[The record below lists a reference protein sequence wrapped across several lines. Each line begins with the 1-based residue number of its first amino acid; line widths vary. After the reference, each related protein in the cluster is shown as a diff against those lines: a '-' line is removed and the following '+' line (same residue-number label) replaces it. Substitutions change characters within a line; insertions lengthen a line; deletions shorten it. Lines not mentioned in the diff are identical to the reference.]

1 MRKILSLCAAFL
13 FAAGMMADPIALPAT
28 LDVNNV
34 SFRSPD
40 MPNYVIA
47 EGDTAG
53 TYFDMGAHD
62 SSNDTALY
70 AEWDVTIQPMK
81 YNVAVYVY
89 NLNSWTVG
97 IRLVNQAG
105 TVVKELNYH
114 GSSQAKGLFSAGV
127 MDLSDLE
134 AGNYKVR
141 AHSNYAW
148 SKLKLKEVIFE
159 GDYHG
164 VNVDLP
170 GELLPAYSLLF
181 GNATA
186 TSKAISFKPSTAD
199 TDYATWNVSFAKA
212 GEYKVA
218 IDITASNGHNYGV
231 ALLSEDGTTEIAA
244 VNEGGQKEDTGEK
257 ELGAI
262 TVAAAG
268 KYVIKLTNAIRWS
281 EAVLN
286 KIKFIAPASAVPTE
300 AAPVPTWPA
309 AQVVSLYSDSYTF
322 APASLNSYNEGW
334 YRAPSLTEEEIS
346 ENHFLHYNGDMGG
359 MIGWQFGDIA
369 VTTMEYIHVDIWP
382 SANTTLKM
390 GPTTPNDHG
399 NAVASVAIE
408 VVAGK
413 WNSIDIPVSALE
425 AANAEFSLA
434 DVFQN
439 QFTQYSDLTD
449 LSVDNV
455 FFYRTT
461 PYVDPTKPTDFTAVL
476 TGNSYFSVTIKANAK
491 DDSGAVLYDVI
502 NGELVVATGSAASG
516 ADANIVVK
524 DLAPNTEYNF
534 KVVAKDA
541 TGNATDP
548 ITVAAATK
556 EAPAPA
562 KALAFDADD
571 VKAIYSNAFTP
582 CTAISTLN
590 AGWWEA
596 PEMAEGELAA
606 GDKALFYAAKT
617 TGMIGWE
624 FGEFDATGFQFL
636 HVDIY
641 PLASGS
647 IVIYPVNK
655 NPAGEYKTT
664 VEVVGREWKH
674 IVIDL
679 SDKNLS
685 ALHQIGWIDYY
696 ALNGFFIDNVYLAKT
711 AAPVVTTNT
720 CADVYSMAK
729 NDAVNLNDVTVT
741 YSSGANVWVK
751 DATGAMLIYLP
762 SGFTNTFKA
771 GDVLSGVAGVVDI
784 YQTIVYEVKPSAEQA
799 AAIQATAGEAP
810 AALEVT
816 AIANS
821 DVNQYVVLKGAS
833 ITGEFTTASK
843 TSLTATIGENTIT
856 VYNNFKKAFT
866 FAEGKTYDITGVVSA
881 YNGKAQVYFIS
892 AEEGTST
899 AINNAVVSEKAVKM
913 IENGQLIIMKNGVK
927 YNAQGAELR

>member
-1 MRKILSLCAAFL
+1 
-13 FAAGMMADPIALPAT
+13 
-28 LDVNNV
+28 
-34 SFRSPD
+34 
-40 MPNYVIA
+40 
-47 EGDTAG
+47 
-53 TYFDMGAHD
+53 
-62 SSNDTALY
+62 
-70 AEWDVTIQPMK
+70 
-81 YNVAVYVY
+81 
-89 NLNSWTVG
+89 
-97 IRLVNQAG
+97 
-105 TVVKELNYH
+105 
-114 GSSQAKGLFSAGV
+114 
-127 MDLSDLE
+127 
-134 AGNYKVR
+134 
-141 AHSNYAW
+141 
-148 SKLKLKEVIFE
+148 
-159 GDYHG
+159 
-164 VNVDLP
+164 
-170 GELLPAYSLLF
+170 
-181 GNATA
+181 
-186 TSKAISFKPSTAD
+186 
-199 TDYATWNVSFAKA
+199 
-212 GEYKVA
+212 
-218 IDITASNGHNYGV
+218 
-231 ALLSEDGTTEIAA
+231 
-244 VNEGGQKEDTGEK
+244 
-257 ELGAI
+257 
-262 TVAAAG
+262 
-268 KYVIKLTNAIRWS
+268 
-281 EAVLN
+281 
-286 KIKFIAPASAVPTE
+286 SAVPTE

-309 AQVVSLYSDSYTF
+309 AQVVSLYSDSYAF
-322 APASLNSYNEGW
+322 APTSLNSYNEGW
-334 YRAPSLTEEEIS
+334 WDNPTLTEETIS
-346 ENHFLHYNGDMGG
+346 ENKYLHYNGRMTG
-359 MIGWQFGDIA
+359 MIGWQFSDIA

-382 SANTTLKM
+382 SANTTLNM
-390 GPTTPNDHG
+390 GPTSPHSPN

-413 WNSIDIPVSALE
+413 WNSIDIPVSALV
-425 AANAEFSLA
+425 AANPDFTLA

-439 QFTQYSDLTD
+439 QFTGYSALTD

-461 PYVDPTKPTDFTAVL
+461 PYVDPTKPTDFTAAL

-548 ITVAAATK
+548 ITVAAKTLA
-556 EAPAPA
+556 APAPA
-562 KALAFDADD
+562 PAPTYAADK
-571 VKAIYSNAFTP
+571 VFAIYTDAYTNHLSDIQPWYASPAIVEGQLTATSKTLCLEPNTTEESCLGFAFAPTDITGYDALEMDVYATVAGVLTIQVIGVGEVRTP
-582 CTAISTLN
+582 YNLVAN
-590 AGWWEA
+590 QW
-596 PEMAEGELAA
+596 
-606 GDKALFYAAKT
+606 
-617 TGMIGWE
+617 
-624 FGEFDATGFQFL
+624 
-636 HVDIY
+636 
-641 PLASGS
+641 
-647 IVIYPVNK
+647 N
-655 NPAGEYKTT
+655 
-664 VEVVGREWKH
+664 H
-674 IVIDL
+674 IVL
-679 SDKNLS
+679 SIAGNTKTDCE
-685 ALHQIGWIDYY
+685 QIGVYNCDRL
-696 ALNGFFIDNVYLAKT
+696 AGTCFIQNVLFVEYV
-711 AAPVVTTNT
+711 PMIT
-720 CADVYSMAK
+720 CAEVYSKAK

-751 DATGAMLIYLP
+751 DATGAMLVYLP

-821 DVNQYVVLKGAS
+821 DVNKYVVLKGAT